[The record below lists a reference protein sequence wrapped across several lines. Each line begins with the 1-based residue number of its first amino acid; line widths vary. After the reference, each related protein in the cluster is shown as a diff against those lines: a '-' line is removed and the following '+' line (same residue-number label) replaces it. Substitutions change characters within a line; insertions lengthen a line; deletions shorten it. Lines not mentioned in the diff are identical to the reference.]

1 MKSEL
6 VTGVRRWRGMAL
18 ISGLAASV
26 AISLP
31 AQAETFRV
39 DDSGS
44 SASAPL
50 TAMRW
55 RQLIPG
61 RAADHNAEGELQ
73 VNLRLNLTRW
83 LHKPVRLYM
92 LLSPTVEA
100 TVLASWRSQGRLLP
114 GSVRSSDRA
123 LVYEG
128 LVPVAI
134 LEETLQM
141 RLSADGRQLS
151 HTQQLSFYFE
161 LEVLP

>member
-1 MKSEL
+1 MKAKAKTL
-6 VTGVRRWRGMAL
+6 VRRNGMAL
-18 ISGLAASV
+18 ILGLAASLTLL
-26 AISLP
+26 LP
-31 AQAETFRV
+31 AQAETFRI
-39 DDSGS
+39 DDSGTT
-44 SASAPL
+44 ASAAI
-50 TAMRW
+50 TKMRW
-55 RQLIPG
+55 RQLVPG
-61 RAADHNAEGELQ
+61 RAADHTAEGELQ

-83 LHKPVRLYM
+83 LHKPVRIYM
-92 LLSPTVEA
+92 LLAPTVET

-128 LVPVAI
+128 LVPTAI

-151 HTQQLSFYFE
+151 HAQPLSFYFE